1 MFQTQREVDK
11 LIRET
16 QKIEEDTVDRKI
28 IAFKVEFGEFLNE
41 HKFFK
46 FWKVDKSPNR
56 FKWDRDKEN
65 KRFYVESDPMLEE
78 FVDGIAFMLAIALE
92 RKWDKFLHGLEV
104 VNLEDKTL
112 SALSIDIFHN
122 PLSSAGNWLQ
132 CLLDMLQFAFLVGL
146 TVEEIESAYELKSQ
160 VNLIRQLEGY

>member
-1 MFQTQREVDK
+1 MSQFPNIAKMFDTQRKVDK

-41 HKFFK
+41 HKGFK
-46 FWKVDKSPNR
+46 YWKKDTEINR
-56 FKWDRDKEN
+56 VLLLD
-65 KRFYVESDPMLEE
+65 E
-78 FVDGIAFMLAIALE
+78 FADCIAFMLALAIE
-92 RKWDKFLHGLEV
+92 KKWDRFIHALEV

-122 PLSSAGNWLQ
+122 PLSSAGNWFK
-132 CLLDMLQFAFLVGL
+132 CLLDLIQMAFLVGL
-146 TVEEIESAYELKSQ
+146 SVPDIEFAYELKSQ
-160 VNLIRQLEGY
+160 VNLNRQMEGY